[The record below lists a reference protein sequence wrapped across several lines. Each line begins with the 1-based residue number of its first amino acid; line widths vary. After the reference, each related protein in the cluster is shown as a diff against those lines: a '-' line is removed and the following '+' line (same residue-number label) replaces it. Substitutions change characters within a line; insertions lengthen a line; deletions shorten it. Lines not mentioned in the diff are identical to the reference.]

1 MTYYV
6 GYVEEIKGA
15 EEVRYTIRFYKTMKN
30 PLKFVLTK
38 KIDCD
43 DVPLESIVKK
53 VHLIQA
59 PNNPKEF
66 VLSDNVD
73 TIYFT

>member
-1 MTYYV
+1 M
-6 GYVEEIKGA
+6 GYVEEIKAA
-15 EEVRYTIRFYKTMKN
+15 EEVRYTIRFYKTH

-53 VHLIQA
+53 VHLMQA